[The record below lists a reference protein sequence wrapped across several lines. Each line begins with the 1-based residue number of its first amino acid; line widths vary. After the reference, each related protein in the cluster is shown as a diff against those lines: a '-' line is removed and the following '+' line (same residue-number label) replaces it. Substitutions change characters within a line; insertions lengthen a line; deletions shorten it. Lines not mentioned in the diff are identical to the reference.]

1 MAPKTGPG
9 SHFLDR
15 KAICRLAAAHLR
27 AFQDRRISE
36 GRVPSGS
43 SLEEVV
49 ARSPGGIE
57 SIALDEAAFGLDS
70 LALLDL
76 VMEVTEFFNLHDSG
90 VEDYLLIR
98 RNFGDWV
105 SLIQQHFQ
113 TVGTSAKLTF
123 RTSGS
128 TGDPKR
134 VVITAH
140 LLDQEAAALNSMLA
154 LKGRPVRRVLSTI
167 APQHLYGTIW
177 SVVLPKHLG
186 CEVIDRYK
194 ASPLGT
200 GKASV
205 PGDLVLA
212 TPYLWEKQAD
222 LGVRF
227 SEGCIGVSSGAP
239 ATAATFEAARAAGI
253 DLLLD
258 IYGSTETGGLAVRRD
273 ASESFRLLPHV
284 ARSEEELTRTADGER
299 LAVQD
304 ILDWRSGD
312 RFKIVGRRDKVVQ
325 VAGTNVDLDLVQT
338 VITALPCVR
347 DAIVRPD
354 GPRLKAY
361 VVPRGDDLPSI
372 ETAIRTALRR
382 LPAAARPDR
391 MTFGNALPRNAI
403 GKPTDWIE

>member
-1 MAPKTGPG
+1 MAQKTGAG
-9 SHFLDR
+9 SPFLDR
-15 KAICRLAAAHLR
+15 KAICRLTAAHVR

-36 GRVPSGS
+36 GRAPPES
-43 SLEEVV
+43 SLNEVV
-49 ARSPGGIE
+49 ARSAGGIE
-57 SIALDEAAFGLDS
+57 GIELDEARFSLDS

-98 RNFGDWV
+98 RNLGEWV
-105 SLIQQHFQ
+105 SLVEEHFRI
-113 TVGTSAKLTF
+113 VGTAAKLTF

-128 TGDPKR
+128 TGDPKKI
-134 VVITAH
+134 VIAAH
-140 LLDQEAAALNSMLA
+140 RLDEEAAALNSMLSCED
-154 LKGRPVRRVLSTI
+154 RPVRRVLSTV

-177 SVVLPKHLG
+177 SVVLPMRIG

-227 SEGCIGVSSGAP
+227 AEGCIGVSSGAP
-239 ATAATFEAARAAGI
+239 ASAATFEAARAAGI
-253 DLLLD
+253 DRLLD
-258 IYGSTETGGLAVRRD
+258 IYGSTETGGIAVRRS

-284 ARSEEELTRTADGER
+284 ERRKEELTRIDDGER

-304 ILDWRSGD
+304 ILEWHGND
-312 RFKIVGRRDKVVQ
+312 RFVVVGRRDNVVQ
-325 VAGTNVDLDLVQT
+325 VAGTNVSLDVVQT
-338 VITALPCVR
+338 MIAALPGVK

-354 GPRLKAY
+354 GPRLKAF
-361 VVPRGDDLPSI
+361 VVPRGTDLPGIDS
-372 ETAIRTALRR
+372 AIRTALRQ

-391 MTFGNALPRNAI
+391 ISFGSALPRNAI
-403 GKPTDWIE
+403 GKPADWIE